1 VSIAICHKIILHVG
15 EKIEALVDMMSW
27 YDDRRVWFDYFK
39 SCQYPSRCQSVRIM
53 GFLLCDG
60 SIVSGDRVDDVF

>member
-1 VSIAICHKIILHVG
+1 MVMHVVD
-15 EKIEALVDMMSW
+15 KIEAVVDMMSW

-39 SCQYPSRCQSVRIM
+39 RRQYRSRCQSVRMI

-60 SIVSGDRVDDVF
+60 SIVGGDRVDNVF